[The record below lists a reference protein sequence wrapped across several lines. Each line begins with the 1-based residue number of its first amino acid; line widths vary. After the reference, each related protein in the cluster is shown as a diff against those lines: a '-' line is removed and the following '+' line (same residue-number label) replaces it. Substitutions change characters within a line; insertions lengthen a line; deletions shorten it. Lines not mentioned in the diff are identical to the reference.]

1 MPAVRALA
9 QPLHTRRP
17 MSGGR
22 IVGRIPFKSPQQRDE
37 EARQVRRD
45 RWRARLPRW
54 LLLVDA
60 WLARR
65 ERR

>member
-1 MPAVRALA
+1 
-9 QPLHTRRP
+9 
-17 MSGGR
+17 MSQGR
-22 IVGRIPFKSPQQRDE
+22 IVGRIPFKSPRQRDA
-37 EARQVRRD
+37 EARQQRRD
-45 RWRARLPRW
+45 RWRARLGRA